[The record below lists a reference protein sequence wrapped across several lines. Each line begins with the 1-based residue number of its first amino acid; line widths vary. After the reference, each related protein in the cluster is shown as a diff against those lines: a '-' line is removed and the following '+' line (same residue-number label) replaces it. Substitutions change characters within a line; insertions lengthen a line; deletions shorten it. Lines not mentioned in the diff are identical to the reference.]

1 MRLLTALAVVL
12 ALIIGLGAWN
22 NHALQ
27 TSTEKLTGQIE
38 RVMEEIDAQRWSEAQ
53 QQSIKLEKSWHDN
66 ARWWPVFLDH
76 QEIDNIE
83 FSLAKV
89 EKYVATRNVPLAQGQ
104 LSELHLMLKHI
115 PGKETVSI
123 ENIL

>member
-1 MRLLTALAVVL
+1 MRLLTTLTVVL

-22 NHALQ
+22 NHSLQ
-27 TSTEKLTGQIE
+27 TATEKMTGQIE
-38 RVMEEIDAQRWSEAQ
+38 RVMAEIDGQRWSEAQ
-53 QQSIKLEKSWHDN
+53 QQTARLEKSWHDN

-115 PGKETVSI
+115 PEKEAVNL